1 MTEESASAAP
11 RAELLRRVASRV
23 RWRDRP
29 LIVRVA
35 VVILLVYAVAAVGG
49 EWLAPY
55 SPTQVD
61 TGALLRPPSWAHPF
75 GTDGYGRDVFSRV
88 IVGTGTILLLS
99 LSATLLGV
107 GVGTAVGL
115 VSGYRGAMPDEIVM
129 RAMDILMALP
139 ALLLALLVVSS
150 LGASKPNLVL
160 AIALVWV
167 PKSARVA
174 RSAVLAV
181 RRLGFVEAARL
192 RGQSLASILF
202 LELLPNVRDV
212 VVVEF
217 CLRFAY
223 SLLLISSL
231 GFLGFGVRPP
241 TPDWGLMIT
250 EGRNY
255 TAIAPWVV
263 LFPALAI
270 GILVVAVNIIA
281 DGLWRDRRRISR
293 TLLV

>member
-1 MTEESASAAP
+1 MRLAS
-11 RAELLRRVASRV
+11 LRQ
-23 RWRDRP
+23 WTQRP
-29 LIVRVA
+29 LVTRIA
-35 VVILLVYAVAAVGG
+35 IAILLVYAIAALGG

-61 TGALLRPPSWAHPF
+61 MAVLLKPPSWAHPF
-75 GTDGYGRDVFSRV
+75 GTDGFGRDVFSRV
-88 IVGTGTILLLS
+88 LVGTGTILLIS
-99 LSATLLGV
+99 LSATMIGV
-107 GVGTAVGL
+107 GAGTTVGL
-115 VSGYRGAMPDEIVM
+115 LSGYRGGLVDEIVM

-150 LGASKPNLVL
+150 LGSSKPNLVL

-181 RRLGFVEAARL
+181 RGLGFVEAARL
-192 RGQSLASILF
+192 RGQSLPGILF
-202 LELLPNVRDV
+202 LELLPNVREV

-217 CLRFAY
+217 CMRLAY

-241 TPDWGLMIT
+241 TPTGD
-250 EGRNY
+250 
-255 TAIAPWVV
+255 
-263 LFPALAI
+263 
-270 GILVVAVNIIA
+270 
-281 DGLWRDRRRISR
+281 
-293 TLLV
+293 

>member
-1 MTEESASAAP
+1 MTEAAANIAGPVRLAS
-11 RAELLRRVASRV
+11 LRQ
-23 RWRDRP
+23 WTQRP
-29 LIVRVA
+29 LVTRIA
-35 VVILLVYAVAAVGG
+35 IAILLVYAIAALGG

-61 TGALLRPPSWAHPF
+61 MAVLLKPPSWAHPF
-75 GTDGYGRDVFSRV
+75 GTDGFGRDVFSRV
-88 IVGTGTILLLS
+88 LVGTGTILLIS
-99 LSATLLGV
+99 LSATMIGV
-107 GVGTAVGL
+107 GAGTTVGL
-115 VSGYRGAMPDEIVM
+115 LSGYRGGLVDEIVM

-150 LGASKPNLVL
+150 LGSSKPNLVL

-181 RRLGFVEAARL
+181 RGLGFVEAARL
-192 RGQSLASILF
+192 RGQSLPGILF
-202 LELLPNVRDV
+202 LELLPNVREV

-217 CLRFAY
+217 CMRLAY

-263 LFPALAI
+263 MFPALAI
-270 GILVVAVNIIA
+270 GILVVSVNIVA
-281 DGLWRDRRRISR
+281 DGLWRDKRRISGTR
-293 TLLV
+293 LL